1 MIGFITCGKSKRPE
15 RCKAKDL
22 YNSPL
27 SKNNQLYLKVLYP
40 NIDIYILSEK
50 HGVLHLDN
58 VIDPYD
64 TELPRR
70 D

>member
-27 SKNNQLYLKVLYP
+27 SKNKKLYLKLLYP
-40 NIDIYILSEK
+40 NIDIYIVGKARCFATGQCNRPLR
-50 HGVLHLDN
+50 HG
-58 VIDPYD
+58 
-64 TELPRR
+64 TTS
-70 D
+70 

>member
-27 SKNNQLYLKVLYP
+27 SKNKQLYLKVLYP
-40 NIDIYILSEK
+40 DIDIYIVSKTWVTKFRQCNRPLRHRITS
-50 HGVLHLDN
+50 
-58 VIDPYD
+58 
-64 TELPRR
+64 
-70 D
+70 

>member
-27 SKNNQLYLKVLYP
+27 SKNKQLYLKVLYP
-40 NIDIYILSEK
+40 NIDIYIVSKARCSTPGRCNRSLQ
-50 HGVLHLDN
+50 HR
-58 VIDPYD
+58 I
-64 TELPRR
+64 TT
-70 D
+70 

>member
-27 SKNNQLYLKVLYP
+27 SKNKQLYLKVLYP
-40 NIDIYILSEK
+40 NIDIYIYCQQGTVFYTWK
-50 HGVLHLDN
+50 M
-58 VIDPYD
+58 
-64 TELPRR
+64 
-70 D
+70 